1 MKLNLDISK
10 SFKECL
16 IESNHF
22 FCISHYEG
30 DLSWVKYIKKSK
42 YIIYN
47 KGNNKLDD
55 NLNSKKIN
63 NLGYNLYSYLLY
75 ICDNY
80 DNLPDTIVF
89 CKDNIFR
96 RHITQ
101 EIFTR
106 LLRNNIF
113 TPLEDINYFGTS
125 SLINIFISDN
135 GFCEINNSW
144 YRNYF
149 PRKYF
154 SDFNKFYNFI
164 FKTDYN
170 PQYIKFS
177 PGANY
182 IVPRENILLRSKNF
196 YANLIKFLEH
206 TNLSC
211 ESHFLERSLITIWNS
226 NVQSSSIMNVNLSKS
241 QLFYLSNKCNFEIK
255 NESFILIKFRKFL
268 LYLFSKLSF
277 YILKFLI
284 KS

>member
-1 MKLNLDISK
+1 MDRNLNKNNNL
-10 SFKECL
+10 KETL
-16 IESNHF
+16 IRSNHF
-22 FCISHYEG
+22 FCISHYDG

-47 KGNNKLDD
+47 KSKNKLED
-55 NLNSKKIN
+55 NLNSKKIKN
-63 NLGYNLYSYLLY
+63 FGYNLYSYLLY

-80 DNLPDTIVF
+80 ENLPDTIVF
-89 CKDNIFR
+89 CKDNVFT
-96 RHITQ
+96 RHIK
-101 EIFTR
+101 EENFIK

-113 TPLEDINYFGTS
+113 TSLEDINYFENS
-125 SLINIFISDN
+125 SIINIIVSDY

-144 YRNYF
+144 YKNNF

-164 FKTDYN
+164 FESDSN

-196 YANLIKFLEH
+196 YANLMKFLDH
-206 TNLSC
+206 SKLSC
-211 ESHFLERSLITIWNS
+211 ESHFLERSLITIWTS
-226 NVQSSSIMNVNLSKS
+226 NVQSSKIMNLNLSKS
-241 QLFYLSNKCNFEIK
+241 QLSNLANKCDLDIK
-255 NESFILIKFRKFL
+255 NQPLILFKFRKIL
-268 LYLFSKLSF
+268 LYLFSKFSF